1 MNMIAEMTSSK
12 SSFES
17 SFFNEYPLV
26 RSRTSSFSTNNATS
40 SYASPFFSQQ
50 NNQQC
55 YTRSLFSHLQQQ
67 EEEEELESPI
77 NIYHEHRGH
86 LEEDKKAR
94 TELITEIA
102 NDDLYLMEST
112 NNNNETWAYY
122 HNDMFNTNNMFSSFD
137 GINSV
142 TCQ

>member
-67 EEEEELESPI
+67 EEEEELEGLNSLPRFLSTT
-77 NIYHEHRGH
+77 NNYSGV
-86 LEEDKKAR
+86 
-94 TELITEIA
+94 
-102 NDDLYLMEST
+102 MEST